1 MRFAARLAYEEHGG
15 GGEIPPLVFVHGAG
29 GNHLHWP
36 PGLRRLSGVRCLAL
50 DLAGHGQSPDEGEV
64 SIDDHVRR
72 LDEWR
77 CELGLERAFLAGHS
91 MGSAVVLMAA
101 LDTPEWVAG
110 TALLGAGARLPVNPQ
125 LLEGIA
131 DPATFVETV
140 ERIVGWSFGRQAPPR
155 SVELARRRMIET
167 GPAVLHRDFLACSVF
182 DVRARL
188 GDLRLPTVVV
198 SGAED
203 RMTPAALGEELARS
217 IPDARR
223 VVIEGAGHMVMLEK
237 PAEVEAALRGMLLR
251 SEAAPSLSPGP
262 RPREGRPRMKQE

>member
-1 MRFAARLAYEEHGG
+1 MPFAARLAYEDHGG

-29 GNHLHWP
+29 GSRLHWP
-36 PGLRRLSGVRCLAL
+36 SGLRRLSGIRCLAL
-50 DLAGHGQSPDEGEV
+50 DLPGHGQSPDGGEA
-64 SIDDHVRR
+64 SIDDHARR

-77 CELGLERAFLAGHS
+77 RELGLQRAFLAGHS
-91 MGSAVVLMAA
+91 MGSAVVLMAT

-110 TALLGAGARLPVNPQ
+110 MALLGAGARLPVNPQ

-131 DPATFVETV
+131 DPGSFAETV
-140 ERIVGWSFGRQAPPR
+140 ERILGWSFGRRAPPR
-155 SVELARRRMIET
+155 MVELARRRMIET

-188 GDLRLPTVVV
+188 EDLRVPTLVAW
-198 SGAED
+198 GAED
-203 RMTPAALGEELARS
+203 RMTPAGLSEELARS

-237 PAEVEAALRGMLLR
+237 PGDVEAALRRMLLR
-251 SEAAPSLSPGP
+251 GDDAPALWPGP
-262 RPREGRPRMKQE
+262 EPRGGGPRMRQA